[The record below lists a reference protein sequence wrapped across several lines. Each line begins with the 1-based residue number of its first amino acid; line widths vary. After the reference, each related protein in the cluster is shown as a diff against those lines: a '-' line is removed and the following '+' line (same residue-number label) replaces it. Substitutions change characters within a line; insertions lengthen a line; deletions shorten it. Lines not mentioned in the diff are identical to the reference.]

1 MGGEEGLDLLTR
13 AGSLPHPPVSVL
25 MTAYGSE
32 KVAVQAMKRGAYDY
46 VTKPLD
52 LEKLDAVLTRALRS
66 RKVETENRHLREELD
81 KKFGLEKLI
90 GNAPAMVAI
99 YDRVRQVAPSSA
111 TVLIEGESGTGKE
124 LVAQSLHMLSPRKS
138 ARFVA
143 VHCAALSPQLL
154 ESELFG
160 HEKGAFTGAIERRAG
175 RFEEANHGTI
185 FLDEIGEIDAATQV
199 KLLRALGEQTVQRV
213 GSNQSIKVDVR
224 VVAATNKNL
233 EAIVREG
240 KFRDDLFYRLDVVPI
255 HLPPLRERREDIPL
269 LINAFLQEFAKQN
282 QKKIAG
288 LSADAQEILLR
299 YDWPGNIRE
308 LRATIERAVVLCRG
322 ERIGVRDL
330 PRTHPG
336 PAGVARGPG
345 LSRRRDLCLLTGNLN
360 LEKMEKAFIEQALR
374 LTDGNV
380 TDAAKLLGIS
390 RRTLHR
396 KIKTYQMDFR
406 NEFHSNHAASS
417 GGGQGPDP
425 RPGFSTAR
433 PLVIIIGGLYN
444 FGPVQTPIGSFG
456 GVYRGPETIRS
467 RWTTRNSRGRSSG
480 MKASPP
486 NSCGPR
492 RSPSCAILPPCK
504 A

>member
-1 MGGEEGLDLLTR
+1 MSTVPDNLPTLLVVEDEKNTREGLRRYFDSKFDIYLAPDVPTAMNVLETQPVDVVLTDLRLMGGTEGLDMLTR
-13 AGSLPHPPVSVL
+13 AQSIPHPPVTIL

-46 VTKPLD
+46 ITKPLD
-52 LEKLDAVLTRALRS
+52 LEKLDAVLTRALHS
-66 RKVETENRHLREELD
+66 RRVETENRQLREELD

-90 GNAPAMVAI
+90 GNAPAMVEI
-99 YDRVRQVAPSSA
+99 YERIRQVAPTRA

-160 HEKGAFTGAIERRAG
+160 HEKGAFTGASERRAG

-199 KLLRALGEQTVQRV
+199 KLLRALGEQTIQRV

-233 EAIVREG
+233 EAMVREG

-269 LINAFLQEFAKQN
+269 LITAFVQEFARQN
-282 QKKIAG
+282 NKRITG
-288 LSADAQEILLR
+288 LSADAQDALQR
-299 YDWPGNIRE
+299 YEWPGNIRE
-308 LRATIERAVVLCRG
+308 LRAAIEHAVALCRG
-322 ERIGVRDL
+322 ERLGARDL
-330 PRTHPG
+330 PPRIMGQLHTDSGSG
-336 PAGVARGPG
+336 PIPASEAPP
-345 LSRRRDLCLLTGNLN
+345 NLN
-360 LEKMEKAFIEQALR
+360 LETMEKHLIHQALR
-374 LTDGNV
+374 LTDRNV
-380 TDAAKLLGIS
+380 TEAAKLLGIS

-396 KIKTYQMDFR
+396 KIKTYKMD
-406 NEFHSNHAASS
+406 
-417 GGGQGPDP
+417 P
-425 RPGFSTAR
+425 T
-433 PLVIIIGGLYN
+433 
-444 FGPVQTPIGSFG
+444 
-456 GVYRGPETIRS
+456 
-467 RWTTRNSRGRSSG
+467 
-480 MKASPP
+480 
-486 NSCGPR
+486 
-492 RSPSCAILPPCK
+492 
-504 A
+504 